1 MKTKERKCKPIIKV
15 RLFESISP
23 DLAVTSTLK
32 IYFASSSFSGPAQSP
47 CDYSRNTSPCTS
59 KIDTLMRLGLKYQV
73 KGCCRFVEGDVHHS
87 ALIGCL
93 ETDERRETERQVLV
107 PHKVRTTMMVTV
119 NRKEKKNKVVCLAP
133 RVSCN
138 GAFHQEEPPNTI
150 P

>member
-1 MKTKERKCKPIIKV
+1 MKTKERKCKTIIKV

-23 DLAVTSTLK
+23 DLAVTTSTLK

-47 CDYSRNTSPCTS
+47 CDYSQTISPWTS
-59 KIDTLMRLGLKYQV
+59 KIDTLMRLDLKYQV
-73 KGCCRFVEGDVHHS
+73 KGCCRFVEGVVHHS

-93 ETDERRETERQVLV
+93 ETEMKEERQVLV

-133 RVSCN
+133 RFSCN
-138 GAFHQEEPPNTI
+138 GALHQERAS
-150 P
+150 